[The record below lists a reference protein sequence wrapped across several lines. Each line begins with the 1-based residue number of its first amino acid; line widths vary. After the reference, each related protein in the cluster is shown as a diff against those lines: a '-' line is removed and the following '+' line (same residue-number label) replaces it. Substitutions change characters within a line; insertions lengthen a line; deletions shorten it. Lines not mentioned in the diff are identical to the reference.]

1 MGGPIDGLVMGDH
14 NKVPIGE
21 NGRRISLAWGRLSA
35 ATQWGTSLLSQR
47 SNYTSR
53 ASSWAL
59 SCPLPIQRLLGYS
72 MRYTVH
78 DGPLRAREATDVR
91 AGPSPLIHPRSR
103 DGSLSDP
110 PLWRSPGRRI
120 SSLMGV
126 MRYLPLAGTRREPRC
141 VEPCD
146 IVDSTAL
153 SCALRSFREMR
164 PEFFKICVV
173 KIVV

>member
-35 ATQWGTSLLSQR
+35 AIQWLTSLLSQR

-78 DGPLRAREATDVR
+78 DGPLLRAREAYGDVR
-91 AGPSPLIHPRSR
+91 AG
-103 DGSLSDP
+103 SLANSAAA
-110 PLWRSPGRRI
+110 
-120 SSLMGV
+120 M
-126 MRYLPLAGTRREPRC
+126 A
-141 VEPCD
+141 
-146 IVDSTAL
+146 A
-153 SCALRSFREMR
+153 
-164 PEFFKICVV
+164 
-173 KIVV
+173 